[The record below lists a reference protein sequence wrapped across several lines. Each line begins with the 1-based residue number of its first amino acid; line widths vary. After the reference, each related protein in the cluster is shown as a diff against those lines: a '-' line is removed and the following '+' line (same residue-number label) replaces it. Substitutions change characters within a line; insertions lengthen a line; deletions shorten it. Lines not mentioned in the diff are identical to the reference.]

1 MKHDLNI
8 TLSPSRISLP
18 FKLAFL
24 QQVPQGVQ
32 ISHVGGVVEP
42 HVVLLQR
49 FVAELLLKPFLQ
61 VTAW

>member
-1 MKHDLNI
+1 MKLDLDI
-8 TLSPSRISLP
+8 TLSVRLISLP
-18 FKLAFL
+18 FKFTFL

-32 ISHVGGVVEP
+32 ISHVGSVVEP
-42 HVVLLQR
+42 HVVLLKR

>member
-1 MKHDLNI
+1 MKRDLGI
-8 TLSPSRISLP
+8 TLSVSRISLP
-18 FKLAFL
+18 FKFAFL